1 MNCFMH
7 YLCWYFTHEFETVIV
22 FHICNQSETN
32 LYAQLHLFKVLL
44 MFKQQH
50 AGIQTL
56 SQVS

>member
-1 MNCFMH
+1 MH
-7 YLCWYFTHEFETVIV
+7 YLCWYFTHEFETVLV

-50 AGIQTL
+50 AGIQTF